1 MARMKRAHAKRRHR
15 AASLPPD
22 EKLVAEARQLELNAS
37 RIVEDRLRKVVT
49 DERAR
54 RWLEENRAGFE
65 AFERFVEKNG
75 IFGEDERAW

>member
-1 MARMKRAHAKRRHR
+1 MRMKRAHAEGRRR
-15 AASLPPD
+15 ATNLSLD
-22 EKLVAEARQLELNAS
+22 EKLVAEARELELNVS
-37 RIVEDRLRKVVT
+37 RIVEDRLREVVR

-75 IFGEDERAW
+75 IFNEDEREW